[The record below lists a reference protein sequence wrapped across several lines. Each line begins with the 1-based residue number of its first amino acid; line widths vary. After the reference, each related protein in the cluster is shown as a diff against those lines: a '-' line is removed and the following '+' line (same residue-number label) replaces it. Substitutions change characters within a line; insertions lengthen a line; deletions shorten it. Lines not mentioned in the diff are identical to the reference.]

1 MGLDDKD
8 LDSSVENNRD
18 EVGLVSGIVV
28 GFVRDLGK

>member
-1 MGLDDKD
+1 MGLDAKD
-8 LDSSVENNRD
+8 LESSVEYHRD